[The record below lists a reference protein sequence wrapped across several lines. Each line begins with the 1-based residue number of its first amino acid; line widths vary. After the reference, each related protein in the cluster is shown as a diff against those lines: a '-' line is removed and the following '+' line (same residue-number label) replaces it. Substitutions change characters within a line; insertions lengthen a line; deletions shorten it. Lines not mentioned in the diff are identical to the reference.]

1 MPNLL
6 WCGISG
12 ECVESFYKL
21 GNRNPQY
28 TAIWH
33 SRIRG
38 HKACGSVPIRGV
50 RLEVMPLK
58 RSDLL
63 LGD

>member
-6 WCGISG
+6 WGGISG

-38 HKACGSVPIRGV
+38 HKACGSAQLGV
-50 RLEVMPLK
+50 
-58 RSDLL
+58 S
-63 LGD
+63 G